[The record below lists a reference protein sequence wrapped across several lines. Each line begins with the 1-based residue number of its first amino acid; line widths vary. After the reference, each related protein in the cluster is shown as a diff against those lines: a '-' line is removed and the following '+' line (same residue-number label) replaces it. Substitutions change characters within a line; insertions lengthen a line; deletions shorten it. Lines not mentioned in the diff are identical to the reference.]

1 MMTVRQS
8 TEKAKAMM
16 KGYKYLYG
24 AKGQD
29 YTKALVNALAKQYPK
44 NYTSALKKEAL
55 KDADK
60 GYKAGDCSFFVCSV
74 LGLPMINSLAIK
86 QRALTLLKPSKSSAL
101 EGMALW
107 KNGHVAYIGDG
118 LKIYE
123 FKSTKDDAVCSSWE
137 ARANDFTYMFVV
149 KDSPLEYELNTR
161 INNLMADMSAY
172 YPKYNG
178 KGTSIVSA
186 LETVGEKDTS
196 FAHRKQI
203 ARVNGIT
210 NYEGSAKQNLKL
222 VDLIT
227 AGKLRKP
234 K

>member
-1 MMTVRQS
+1 MMTVRES
-8 TEKAKAMM
+8 TEKAQAMM
-16 KGYKYLYG
+16 KYYKYLYG
-24 AKGQD
+24 AKGQP
-29 YTKALVNALAKQYPK
+29 YTKSLVKQLAKQYPK
-44 NYTSALKKEAL
+44 KFTASLKKEAL

-60 GYKAGDCSFFVCSV
+60 GFMAGDCSFFVCSV
-74 LGLPMINSLAIK
+74 LGIPQINSLAIK
-86 QRALTLLKPSKSSAL
+86 QRALTLIKPSKSSAM

-123 FKSTKDDAVCSSWE
+123 FKNTKEDTYCSSFD
-137 ARANDFTYMFVV
+137 ARAKDFTYMFVV
-149 KDSPLEYELNTR
+149 KGSPLEYELNNQ
-161 INNLMADMSAY
+161 INEMMADLNAY

-222 VDLIT
+222 VDLIK
-227 AGKLRKP
+227 AGKLRRP